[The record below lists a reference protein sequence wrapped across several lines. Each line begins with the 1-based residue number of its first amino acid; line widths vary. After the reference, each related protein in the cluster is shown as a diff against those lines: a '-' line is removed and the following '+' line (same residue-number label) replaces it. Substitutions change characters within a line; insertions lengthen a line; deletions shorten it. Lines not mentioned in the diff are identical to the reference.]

1 MTALDGHTHRKGAA
15 AAIVIVVAAAT
26 RVVAAIAIMV
36 VLAGAVIIIA
46 AAATHVIIMVAVV
59 ITALLACAAIV
70 VAAASALVVMP
81 AGSLVVAAA
90 IMIMPAGIIPVLAG
104 TSLIVATTGTLVV
117 VSASAGILV
126 PAVAVV
132 LAIAYVLVVGVG
144 GADHAEHGIHGFVEL
159 AFDKSGGVGGKAH
172 LAHAHRGEH
181 GALKAQGVAEHPA
194 IRPAQKRGDAHGQV
208 LLAKRP
214 GKTRCVPHPG
224 RKCLVTRSGSLKRPL
239 QRGTRARK
247 GTGEQRDEPGRKLL
261 AQTLQVDLFAFA
273 QARRQT
279 SQCLFCLR
287 HLDPLLFGESPLQA
301 ARCQMAPASP
311 GPIQNGRPT
320 VAACH
325 LQDALMSQ
333 SLTRPRRSRSA

>member
-1 MTALDGHTHRKGAA
+1 MTALDGHTHRKGAV

-36 VLAGAVIIIA
+36 VLAGAVIVIA
-46 AAATHVIIMVAVV
+46 AAATRVIIIVAVA

-70 VAAASALVVMP
+70 VAAASALVGMP
-81 AGSLVVAAA
+81 AGSPVVAAA
-90 IMIMPAGIIPVLAG
+90 IVIMPAGTIPVLAG

-126 PAVAVV
+126 VAVAVV
-132 LAIAYVLVVGVG
+132 LAIVCVLVVGVG
-144 GADHAEHGIHGFVEL
+144 GADHAEHGVHRLVEL
-159 AFDKSGGVGGKAH
+159 ALDKSSGVGGKAH
-172 LAHAHRGEH
+172 LTHAHRGEQ
-181 GALKAQGVAEHPA
+181 GTLKAQGIAEHPA
-194 IRPAQKRGDAHGQV
+194 IGPTEKRCDTHRQA
-208 LLAKRP
+208 LLPKRP

-224 RKCLVTRSGSLKRPL
+224 RKCLVARSGSLKRLL

-279 SQCLFCLR
+279 PQCLFCLR

-301 ARCQMAPASP
+301 AYCQMAPASP
-311 GPIQNGRPT
+311 GPIQNGRPA

-333 SLTRPRRSRSA
+333 SPTRPRRSRSA